1 MGRFLQEDT
10 WYGKVEQPQSQNRYI
25 YVENNPQKYR
35 DRSGNAGW
43 WSKAWNNVKKQV
55 KKVAQKVWNGVKK
68 IASTVW
74 NGVKAVWNAVVPSS
88 PRVSSSWGGIASGV
102 RYVGNYVGRTYYPQ
116 RSYVG
121 VNYIRGRNGQPVGYQ
136 TYSQAL
142 YYQSAAYRYQVQ
154 VQRAQATRMMAT
166 VRIKKV
172 CDTADK
178 KWTGKKSS
186 EEQLKE
192 FEKKYGKS
200 KIMKNEILFIPGGG
214 AIGLLGKAKN
224 TLDWAKNAIGI
235 GKIFQSASEAMG
247 NSNSRDDKIKDGNLD
262 DLGEHVRDI
271 YNRYDKAKWG
281 GNVSGQTQGTKAG
294 AKYKNDGRDNS
305 AVLPEEDSD
314 GNDIEY
320 EEFDVNNKIEN
331 ENRDGERFIK
341 GSDGSIYYTD
351 DHYKTFIKIK

>member
-1 MGRFLQEDT
+1 MKKT
-10 WYGKVEQPQSQNRYI
+10 AKKV
-25 YVENNPQKYR
+25 
-35 DRSGNAGW
+35 
-43 WSKAWNNVKKQV
+43 WNGAKQV
-55 KKVAQKVWNGVKK
+55 AKKVWNGVKK
-68 IASTVW
+68 VASAVW
-74 NGVKAVWNAVVPSS
+74 NGAKAVWNAVVPSS
-88 PRVSSSWGGIASGV
+88 PRASSSWGGIASGV

-154 VQRAQATRMMAT
+154 VARAQATRAAAT

-192 FEKKYGKS
+192 FEKKYGKF
-200 KIMKNEILFIPGGG
+200 KIIKNEVLFIPGGG

-235 GKIFQSASEAMG
+235 GKIFASVGEMG
-247 NSNSRDDKIKDGNLD
+247 GNLREDNSTKNKSKEQETDKALEQGMNKSSYKTNTNIDCEEIAEDLVEINRNGKVYNITSKDGGQVSIPEYGQIEQFDYHFVYSYNNM
-262 DLGEHVRDI
+262 I
-271 YNRYDKAKWG
+271 YDPRYSSVPVSKDMYFKEINSLNPQGINVFEAK
-281 GNVSGQTQGTKAG
+281 
-294 AKYKNDGRDNS
+294 
-305 AVLPEEDSD
+305 L
-314 GNDIEY
+314 
-320 EEFDVNNKIEN
+320 
-331 ENRDGERFIK
+331 
-341 GSDGSIYYTD
+341 
-351 DHYKTFIKIK
+351 